1 MTPQDYRTAALKEL
15 TDETGV
21 YALCDLDG
29 VPIYIGQSVDGI
41 RTRVRRH
48 LTSARSDI
56 IANRQIDVWEIAFV
70 WAWPVSDVDLIPA
83 LEGHLFATYDA
94 QKPLMNGKTLNAAEV
109 PKLPEKTVVQVVE
122 EEERIR
128 RLDPSVRLPR
138 QISQY
143 LRLVDYILTVKDA
156 PHLKRSLS
164 AHIARLTDYHDKFLN

>member
-1 MTPQDYRTAALKEL
+1 MTPQDFRTAALKQL

-21 YALCDLDG
+21 YALCDLDQ

-70 WAWPVSDVDLIPA
+70 WAWPLNDQSLIPA
-83 LEGHLFATYDA
+83 LEGHLFALYDA
-94 QKPLMNGKTLNAAEV
+94 QKPLMNGKTLAAGEAPV
-109 PKLPEKTVVQVVE
+109 IPEKSVVQVIE
-122 EEERIR
+122 EGERQS

>member
-1 MTPQDYRTAALKEL
+1 MTPQDFRTAALKNL

-70 WAWPVSDVDLIPA
+70 WAWPVADVTQIPA
-83 LEGHLFATYDA
+83 LEGHLFAVFDA
-94 QKPLMNGKTLNAAEV
+94 QKPLMNGKTLTAGH
-109 PKLPEKTVVQVVE
+109 LPDLPDKSIVQVIE
-122 EEERIR
+122 EDERVN
-128 RLDPSVRLPR
+128 RLVPSVRLPR

-164 AHIARLTDYHDKFLN
+164 AHIARLSDYHEKFLN

>member
-15 TDETGV
+15 TDEIGV

-56 IANRQIDVWEIAFV
+56 IANRQIDVWEIAYV
-70 WAWPVSDVDLIPA
+70 WAWPVADKLQIPA
-83 LEGHLFATYDA
+83 LEGQLFTYFDA
-94 QKPLMNGKTLNAAEV
+94 QKPLMNGKTLTASAPVEI
-109 PKLPEKTVVQVVE
+109 PEKSVVQVIE
-122 EEERIR
+122 EGERQS

-164 AHIARLTDYHDKFLN
+164 AHIARLTDYHEKFLN

>member
-1 MTPQDYRTAALKEL
+1 MTPQDFRTAALKEL

-56 IANRQIDVWEIAFV
+56 IANRQIDVWEIAYV
-70 WAWPVSDVDLIPA
+70 WAWPIADVTQIPA
-83 LEGHLFATYDA
+83 LEGHLFTHYDA
-94 QKPLMNGKTLNAAEV
+94 QKPLMNGKTLSAGKAPEI
-109 PKLPEKTVVQVVE
+109 PEKTTVQVIE
-122 EEERIR
+122 ESERQN

-164 AHIARLTDYHDKFLN
+164 AHITRLTDYHEKFLN